1 MVAAVGCPL
10 CCPLTATRCPPD
22 HASVTQRDFIDQLQ
36 EKVALTLKSYIDHR
50 HPMPEGR

>member
-1 MVAAVGCPL
+1 MAAVGCPL